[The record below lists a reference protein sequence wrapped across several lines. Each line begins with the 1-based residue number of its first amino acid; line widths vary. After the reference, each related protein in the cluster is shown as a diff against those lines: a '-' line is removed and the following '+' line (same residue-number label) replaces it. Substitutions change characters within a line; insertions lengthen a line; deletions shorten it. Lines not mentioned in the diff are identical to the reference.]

1 MFTTC
6 PKCSLTLVVTTA
18 DLRAAQGF
26 VRCGRC
32 SNVFNALANLSED
45 RAANAETANTGQQRI
60 LQQQPPIDFVES
72 GTPEESPR
80 YEEAPRYEEP
90 PAPPPR
96 TAPQPNFTPPS
107 QPQLQRPSIEQEYDP
122 LPQRAAAPKF
132 ELPPQQRPP
141 APQPNAQRTS
151 APTQTPAPR
160 APSQPQAKRAS
171 GQQAL
176 GQRGAQLPPPTA
188 EDLDQIPDIS
198 LEFDAQ
204 STDISQVFVQQ
215 PARRVVMDGN
225 TGTFETIAL
234 KETPPAEDADDDGFG
249 SQLRALAAQLSPSAT
264 PPAPAPPARN
274 ARAAK
279 QNVAAPSA
287 RDTGAT
293 GSNPILRMRPPT
305 SDAAVARQ
313 TQAVPAQ
320 VAPQA
325 KQTPAPS
332 RDAPAAPRAVPARDP
347 SSTGS
352 NPVLRVR
359 TTVNDAPVE
368 DLEPVVRQST
378 GAPNADAQ
386 PIVRQSTGAPEAQTL
401 VRQSTGVPA
410 DAQTLAR
417 QSIGAPSDTQTPVRQ
432 SNGAPADAQ
441 TLARQSN
448 GASSDVQ
455 TLVRQSNGAPSDVQT
470 LVRQTAGSPARE
482 SPPRKPERRA
492 LARGN
497 SSSRAVAK
505 AAPERKGR
513 SPEELIQAAA
523 EVVRRAGRKRAVAN
537 GGNVGYNDDME
548 TDLNIVPD
556 ISESFPTRIRRRAF
570 EAIETDGAALRARI
584 PSLSW
589 GAAAVALSALFVFQ
603 VINHYRSELATSD
616 RLRKPLTSLYG
627 ALGVKIVPRW
637 DIGAYEVRQLGA
649 LAGGGTPSR
658 LTVRLSVKNG
668 AKSAQP
674 LPYLRVTVQ
683 DRFGNRVASRDVP
696 PQVYSPKRA
705 GTLLDADS
713 RIDAEVAFVDP
724 GQSAVGFEIDA
735 CLPAASGRIACAN
748 DQIAR

>member
-90 PAPPPR
+90 PAPPPPR

-107 QPQLQRPSIEQEYDP
+107 QPQLQRPSIEHEYDP

-132 ELPPQQRPP
+132 EPPPQQRPP
-141 APQPNAQRTS
+141 APQPSAQRTS
-151 APTQTPAPR
+151 APTQTSAPR
-160 APSQPQAKRAS
+160 APSQPQTKRAP
-171 GQQAL
+171 GQQTL
-176 GQRGAQLPPPTA
+176 GPRGVQLPPPTA

-225 TGTFETIAL
+225 TGTFETVAL

-249 SQLRALAAQLSPSAT
+249 SQLRALAAQLSPNVK
-264 PPAPAPPARN
+264 PPEHAPPARN

-279 QNVAAPSA
+279 QNVAAPPA
-287 RDTGAT
+287 RDTGATT
-293 GSNPILRMRPPT
+293 GSNPILRMRPPA
-305 SDAAVARQ
+305 SDASVARQ
-313 TQAVPAQ
+313 TQAAPAQ

-359 TTVNDAPVE
+359 TTLNDVPVE

-378 GAPNADAQ
+378 GAPSADPQ
-386 PIVRQSTGAPEAQTL
+386 PIVRQSTGTPSDAHTQA
-401 VRQSTGVPA
+401 RQANGASA
-410 DAQTLAR
+410 DAQTQAR
-417 QSIGAPSDTQTPVRQ
+417 QANGAPSDT
-432 SNGAPADAQ
+432 Q

-448 GASSDVQ
+448 GAPSDVQ
-455 TLVRQSNGAPSDVQT
+455 TLVRQSNGAPSDVKT

-537 GGNVGYNDDME
+537 GGDVGYNDDME